1 MRRLVILAAAIAG
14 AVIAVY
20 IALAVATIRRL
31 TGRG

>member
-1 MRRLVILAAAIAG
+1 MRKLIVVLAAIAG

-20 IALAVATIRRL
+20 IAMAVATIRRL